1 MLPLLQQ
8 LQDNHAD
15 IVGFIEDPVRTT
27 PTPSPAPSKR
37 FSGCIYLSRRRSSAQ
52 ACGLSTTNDEGPVVP
67 RLLTDPVSYLSRR

>member
-37 FSGCIYLSRRRSSAQ
+37 FSGCISLSPSFFCTSLRLY
-52 ACGLSTTNDEGPVVP
+52 GLSTTNEGQSCLGPV
-67 RLLTDPVSYLSRR
+67 